1 MNNSSRTLHRAF
13 DSETGGETPGKSTL
27 TQSYSYP
34 RLMQIFF
41 LFFLETKVLSL
52 PMEIIHVK
60 FSANATQ
67 ELKQDKEIFKTQRIS
82 GVFCLR
88 FQSYLLLVG

>member
-1 MNNSSRTLHRAF
+1 MNNSSGTLHRAI

-27 TQSYSYP
+27 TQSQSYP

-41 LFFLETKVLSL
+41 FFFLETKVLSL

-67 ELKQDKEIFKTQRIS
+67 ELKQDKEI
-82 GVFCLR
+82 LR
-88 FQSYLLLVG
+88 LKGYQGFSV